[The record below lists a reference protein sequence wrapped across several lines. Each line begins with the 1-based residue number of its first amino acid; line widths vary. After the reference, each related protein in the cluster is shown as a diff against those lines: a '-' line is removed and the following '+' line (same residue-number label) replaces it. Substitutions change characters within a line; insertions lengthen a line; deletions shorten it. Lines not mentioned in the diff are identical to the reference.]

1 MKQKSIF
8 INASGEMKSLNE
20 LTYNDLKTLV
30 DIEEGYIVEYKSTFD
45 SSVKKKIPQIFSS
58 FANSEGGWLIIGVDN
73 DTKGLLKIEKERTDF
88 DVTITNLLNKVTPKP
103 KYECKFIKEKDE
115 DKDGILVIYV
125 YKGEDTPYIANGTV
139 YIRSGS
145 SKVPITSDRAT
156 IDTLYRRNENLQQR
170 KEEFSSTNMDI
181 DYDYGPLLEIYM
193 FNRDNMNIEL
203 YKNSIDRQ
211 NLIEIKSKIINFAP
225 KSIVYPSVDS
235 IIIKNN
241 DFTNINT
248 TTLYIEMYNNSNVK
262 IHIPI
267 YMFEEVDKEQIIY
280 NISKFNNNTYEDLEY
295 YSFID
300 AYILWKTIYGSISGI
315 YEILKNN
322 SINFNDYE
330 YLLEFNN
337 IKDSI
342 FYINNKEFLEHIK
355 KNGLPIV
362 KHNNYR
368 TKYIYIIET
377 VEDAL
382 HIASK
387 LFFQIVGKMWGYFPN
402 ELIMIMKKLIEKNK

>member
-248 TTLYIEMYNNSNVK
+248 TTLYI
-262 IHIPI
+262 
-267 YMFEEVDKEQIIY
+267 
-280 NISKFNNNTYEDLEY
+280 
-295 YSFID
+295 
-300 AYILWKTIYGSISGI
+300 
-315 YEILKNN
+315 
-322 SINFNDYE
+322 
-330 YLLEFNN
+330 
-337 IKDSI
+337 
-342 FYINNKEFLEHIK
+342 
-355 KNGLPIV
+355 
-362 KHNNYR
+362 
-368 TKYIYIIET
+368 
-377 VEDAL
+377 
-382 HIASK
+382 
-387 LFFQIVGKMWGYFPN
+387 
-402 ELIMIMKKLIEKNK
+402 